1 MKKFSNLVTESK
13 ITIDDID
20 DFFLDFVDDKHSISD
35 LVKFKNV
42 DISPLYIT
50 SPYRPQVCI
59 EYLIDK
65 RFYSISNNNVDL
77 FTKFLSCV
85 NENCI
90 RWNLEY
96 KIILGNEGKLII
108 FKEVPDIIKKYHR
121 ERGLLG
127 FIGWSGRLNLKFED
141 DTIGFM
147 TLISVNRDL
156 DFIISLRCTSGYKW
170 TDKNIIDRISNNK
183 EESISVIR
191 NHFQSHGLQ
200 GDITMEESD
209 ESKVKY

>member
-1 MKKFSNLVTESK
+1 MKKFSILVTESK

-42 DISPLYIT
+42 DISPLYTT

-77 FTKFLSCV
+77 FTKFLSRV

-108 FKEVPDIIKKYHR
+108 FKEVPDIIKKYYSD
-121 ERGLLG
+121 RGL
-127 FIGWSGRLNLKFED
+127 
-141 DTIGFM
+141 
-147 TLISVNRDL
+147 ISYL
-156 DFIISLRCTSGYKW
+156 S
-170 TDKNIIDRISNNK
+170 
-183 EESISVIR
+183 
-191 NHFQSHGLQ
+191 
-200 GDITMEESD
+200 
-209 ESKVKY
+209 